1 MSSIYDRN
9 SQCSDPA
16 RFVEHAHAQPVVNY
30 TNNKPNSWMAVDLK
44 GARLVPDHYE
54 LRSDRNGGDKPR
66 HWELQASD
74 DGRRWAT
81 LRSHSGDEGL
91 SAQPMSVAHWPLDAA
106 VVAGRAFRHFRIVQT
121 GKNSSNDDYLCCA
134 GIELYGLLLGA

>member
-1 MSSIYDRN
+1 MSSITGGYG
-9 SQCSDPA
+9 CDPA
-16 RFVEHAHAQPVVNY
+16 HFVEHANF
-30 TNNKPNSWMAVDLK
+30 TKNTSGSWMAVDLK

-54 LRSDRNGGDKPR
+54 LRSDKESDYKPR

-81 LRSHSGDEGL
+81 LRSHRGDEGL
-91 SAQPMSVAHWPLDAA
+91 SDEPMSVAHWPLDAA

-121 GKNSSNDDYLCCA
+121 GKSSGGYDHLCCA

>member
-1 MSSIYDRN
+1 M
-9 SQCSDPA
+9 
-16 RFVEHAHAQPVVNY
+16 EHAHAQPVLNY
-30 TNNKPNSWMAVDLK
+30 TKNEPNSWMAVDLK

-54 LRSDRNGGDKPR
+54 LRSDQTTGSHKPR

-74 DGRRWAT
+74 DGRRWET
-81 LRSHSGDEGL
+81 LRSHSGDESL

-121 GKNSSNDDYLCCA
+121 GKNSGGTDQLMCA

>member
-1 MSSIYDRN
+1 MWR
-9 SQCSDPA
+9 
-16 RFVEHAHAQPVVNY
+16 RRLR
-30 TNNKPNSWMAVDLK
+30 LK

-54 LRSDRNGGDKPR
+54 LRSDKNSGTHKPR
-66 HWELQASD
+66 HCIWELQASD

-81 LRSHSGDEGL
+81 LRSHRGDEGL
-91 SAQPMSVAHWPLDAA
+91 SGRPMSVAHWPLDAA

-121 GKNSSNDDYLCCA
+121 GKNSSGNDHLHCA

>member
-1 MSSIYDRN
+1 MSSIDDG
-9 SQCSDPA
+9 DPA
-16 RFVEHAHAQPVVNY
+16 RFVEHAHAQPVYNS
-30 TNNKPNSWMAVDLK
+30 TKNEPNSWMAVDLK

-54 LRSDRNGGDKPR
+54 LRSDKYSGHKPR

-81 LRSHSGDEGL
+81 LRSHRGDEGL
-91 SAQPMSVAHWPLDAA
+91 SDRPMSVAHWPLDAA
-106 VVAGRAFRHFRIVQT
+106 VGAGRAFRHFRIVQT
-121 GKNSSNDDYLCCA
+121 GKNSSGYDNLNCA